1 MVRPWCTPHVL
12 HTMGPTFGMPNYVAT
27 TAHVQAYLKL
37 NHARFNLTTLKAK
50 LKVSYKLTLLTHVQ
64 KPRYEVRQSC

>member
-37 NHARFNLTTLKAK
+37 NHARFDLTT
-50 LKVSYKLTLLTHVQ
+50 YKLTLLTHVQ
-64 KPRYEVRQSC
+64 KPRYEVRQRC